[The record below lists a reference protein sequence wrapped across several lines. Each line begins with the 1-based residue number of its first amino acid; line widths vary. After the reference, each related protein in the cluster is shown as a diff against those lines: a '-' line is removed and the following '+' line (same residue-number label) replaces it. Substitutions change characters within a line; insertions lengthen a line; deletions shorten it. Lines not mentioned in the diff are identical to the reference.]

1 MPPAVVNTQASSR
14 SRRGSCLL
22 GCLTFFVLLL
32 LIVGAGWFVV
42 ARPYLHTMAIS
53 QLDSAM
59 SSAVDQIPPQAP
71 HLSPGTLP
79 VTETDLTNLLVLN
92 TAPSSGI
99 QHPVAKISS
108 DGIRIEFQL
117 YGSNCAVTV
126 FPQAQQGQ
134 LVATNVTVEGII
146 GLILSSDDIKSLL
159 NQHLAQAQAR
169 IQHKVDSVVLKNQEM
184 DIVLG

>member
-1 MPPAVVNTQASSR
+1 MRPAVVNTQVSAR

-32 LIVGAGWFVV
+32 LIVGAGWFAV
-42 ARPYLHTMAIS
+42 ARPYLHNMAIS

-59 SSAVDQIPPQAP
+59 SSGVDQIPPQAS
-71 HLSPGTLP
+71 HLPPGPLA
-79 VTETDLTNLLVLN
+79 VTETALTNLLVLN
-92 TAPSSGI
+92 TAPSSSI
-99 QHPVAKISS
+99 QHPLATISP

-117 YGSNCAVTV
+117 YGSDCAVTV

-159 NQHLAQAQAR
+159 NQHLAEAQAR
-169 IQHKVDSVVLKNQEM
+169 IQHKVQSVLLKEHEM
-184 DIVLG
+184 DIVLA

>member
-1 MPPAVVNTQASSR
+1 MPPAVVNTQAPLR

-22 GCLTFFVLLL
+22 GCLAFLVLLL
-32 LIVGAGWFVV
+32 IMVGAGWFFV
-42 ARPYLHTMAIS
+42 ARPYLHNIAIS
-53 QLDSAM
+53 QLDSGM
-59 SSAVDQIPPQAP
+59 SSAVDQIPPQAS
-71 HLSPGTLP
+71 HLSPGPLA
-79 VTETDLTNLLVLN
+79 VTETALTNLLVLN
-92 TAPSSGI
+92 TAPSSSI
-99 QHPVAKISS
+99 QHPVAKISP

-117 YGSNCAVTV
+117 YGSDCAVTI

-159 NQHLAQAQAR
+159 NQYLPQAQAR
-169 IQHKVDSVVLKNQEM
+169 TQHTVQRVLLKNHEM